1 METKS
6 KPEVRKLHK
15 PKKRLLNAKEIKDQ
29 NVAKTKLQRVKT
41 NIRNDLTEQM
51 DSYILQAIKIKAKSR
66 VQEEKMD
73 LQPALEK
80 VKSEGEKTLS
90 STWTNVTNMYDDVC
104 VKNQLLKDADK
115 DEYLPNK
122 FFGTHWNFGCNFFL
136 LFFLIADKKNLIK

>member
-6 KPEVRKLHK
+6 KFEVRKLHK
-15 PKKRLLNAKEIKDQ
+15 PKKRLLNANGRDQ

-51 DSYILQAIKIKAKSR
+51 DSYIRQAIKIKAKSR

-122 FFGTHWNFGCNFFL
+122 FFGTHWNFGCIFF
-136 LFFLIADKKNLIK
+136 LFFLTAKISN